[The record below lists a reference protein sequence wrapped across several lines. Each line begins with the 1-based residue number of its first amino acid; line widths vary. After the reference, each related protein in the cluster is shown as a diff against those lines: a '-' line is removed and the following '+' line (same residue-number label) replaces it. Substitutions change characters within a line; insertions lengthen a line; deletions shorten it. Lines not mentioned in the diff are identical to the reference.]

1 MQKSLKITCAIGDGG
16 NDVAMIQAADVGI
29 GLSGKEGLQASL
41 AADYSVSKFENII
54 RLIFW
59 QGRLSYKNTATVAKF
74 VIHRGLIISLIQFIF
89 SIIFY
94 GLSVPIFNGWLI
106 LGYSSVYTSLPVI
119 SLLLDKDARFEDV
132 VKFPVLYKSLLK
144 GRELSVK
151 SFFIWLFKSIFQAA
165 IIMIGAILVFEYK
178 IYLKI
183 VTIVFTVLIFIE
195 LLNVYLEVK
204 NLF

>member
-1 MQKSLKITCAIGDGG
+1 MTASIGDGG
-16 NDVAMIQAADVGI
+16 NDVPMIQEADVGI
-29 GLSGKEGLQASL
+29 GIVGKEGLQASL
-41 AADYSVSKFENII
+41 AADFSTTKFKNII

-89 SIIFY
+89 SIMFY
-94 GLSVPIFNGWLI
+94 NLSVPIFNGWLI

-119 SLLLDKDARFEDV
+119 SLLMDKDSRIDDIM
-132 VKFPVLYKSLLK
+132 KFPVLYKSVLK
-144 GRELSVK
+144 GRELSAK

-165 IIMIGAILVFEYK
+165 IIMIGSMLIFEDK

-183 VTIVFTVLIFIE
+183 VTVVFSVLIIAE
-195 LLNVYLEVK
+195 LLNVYLEV
-204 NLF
+204 N